1 MTEDNDLEENQAK
14 DLLWDVRRNLK
25 EAKIAIHEETAKLGE
40 VMTGEHV
47 VGRIRVPDI
56 DIFPDEQE
64 IQLMPGI
71 KKVFDPNGILDPRC
85 AIRTE

>member
-1 MTEDNDLEENQAK
+1 MTEGNDLEENQAK
-14 DLLWDVRRNLK
+14 DLLVEVRGNHK
-25 EAKIAIHEETAKLGE
+25 EAKRAIYEETAKLGE
-40 VMTGEHV
+40 VMTGEHG

-56 DIFPDEQE
+56 AIFLDEKE
-64 IQLMPGI
+64 MQLMRGI